1 MASSDLTPVQARNL
15 ELARG
20 GLESWIS
27 GDREAAI
34 ATFSDDVVVHVPAE
48 LGNAG
53 TYRGIEQF
61 RKWNQSWEEV
71 WSEFTMSVVSIENAG
86 EGHVVALINSQG
98 TGTAS
103 GIDVENT
110 LGWVLGINEDGLMDY
125 LGLQPDLEAARKHAQ
140 EREAD

>member
-1 MASSDLTPVQARNL
+1 M
-15 ELARG
+15 
-20 GLESWIS
+20 
-27 GDREAAI
+27 
-34 ATFSDDVVVHVPAE
+34 PAE

-71 WSEFTMSVVSIENAG
+71 WSEFTMSVVSIETAG